1 MNFLN
6 RQSKHYIKKRFMDDD
21 SLISNTESKLDTLYR
36 VSTEL
41 KDSIKLTDRRI
52 LTARTKE
59 DKANLE
65 QVESE
70 KKEKLKNYLR

>member
-1 MNFLN
+1 
-6 RQSKHYIKKRFMDDD
+6 MDDD